1 MAVDVQ
7 LVTRGRIEV
16 PPPDDQGHIAGPFTA
31 VAVQQGPATWSA
43 LCRELDI
50 AAEASTLDE
59 ALFNLR
65 TAVREALEV
74 AKEKGVEPGK
84 RVPDPDLAEFIA
96 LHQGTEPVSAS
107 MFFVR

>member
-1 MAVDVQ
+1 MAIDTQ

-16 PPPDDQGHIAGPFTA
+16 PSPEDQGHLAGPFTA
-31 VAVQQGPATWSA
+31 IAVQPGPATWSV

-50 AAEASTLDE
+50 ATEASTLDE

-74 AKEKGVEPGK
+74 ANEKGVEPGK

-96 LHQGTEPVSAS
+96 QHKGTEPVNAS